1 MAAEWRN
8 WAGDQACTPASF
20 ERPASADEVGEIVGR
35 SREVRVAGAGHSFTP
50 AALTEG
56 TLLSLDR
63 MNRVLEV
70 DRASGLVRVQA
81 GITLGALSDELWKHG
96 LAFENLGDI
105 DVQSIA
111 GATAT
116 GTHGTGAKL
125 RNLSAALHSI
135 ELVTADGAT
144 VELNETSDP
153 DAWRAARVSV
163 GALGVVTAVTLQAV
177 PAFTL
182 EGHDVGRPLDEV
194 LAEID
199 ELADGAEHFE
209 FFTFPYSNRALTRT
223 NRRVPGPPRPRRP
236 RAAWLED
243 EVLKNGFFGVMCNA
257 GRARP
262 TLIPRINRVVS
273 RLGGM
278 ESRLVDRSY
287 RIFATPR
294 SVRFT
299 EMEYAIPREHAVE
312 ALRAV
317 RALVE
322 DRRLA
327 VSFPFEVRFVAPDD
341 AFLSPAGGRETC
353 YIASHVFQGMEYE
366 PFMRGVEEIMDGFGG
381 RPHWGKRHFQTAETL
396 RPRYPEW
403 DRFDAVRERMDP
415 EGRFANEYVRRVL
428 GPPVAARSAA

>member
-1 MAAEWRN
+1 MATEWRN
-8 WAGDQACTPASF
+8 WAGDQACTPADF
-20 ERPASADEVGEIVGR
+20 KRPGGVDEVAEAVGR
-35 SREVRVAGAGHSFTP
+35 SREVRVVGAGHSFTD
-50 AALTEG
+50 AVLTDG
-56 TLLSLDR
+56 TLLSLER
-63 MNRVLEV
+63 MNRVLDL
-70 DRASGLVRVQA
+70 DRAGGLVRVEA
-81 GITLGALSDELWKHG
+81 GITLGALSDELWRHG

-135 ELVTADGAT
+135 ELVLADGTT
-144 VELNETSDP
+144 VEVNEESDP

-163 GALGVVTAVTLQAV
+163 GALGVVTAVTLRTV

-182 EGHDVGRPLDEV
+182 EGVDRGRPLEEV
-194 LAEID
+194 LDTID
-199 ELADGAEHFE
+199 ELADESEHFE
-209 FFTFPYSNRALTRT
+209 FFTFPHSPLALTRT

-243 EVLKNGFFGVMCNA
+243 ELLKNGFFGLMCRT

-262 TLIPRINRVVS
+262 ALIPRINRLVS
-273 RLGGM
+273 RLGGI

-299 EMEYAIPREHAVE
+299 EMEYAIPRQHAVE
-312 ALRAV
+312 AIRAV

-322 DRRLA
+322 DRGFD
-327 VSFPFEVRFVAPDD
+327 VGFPFEVRFVAPDD

-353 YIASHVFQGMEYE
+353 YIASHMFEGMEYE

-403 DRFDAVRERMDP
+403 DRFAAVRERLDP

-428 GPPVAARSAA
+428 GPPVSARAPA